1 MTNRFQKIPKL
12 TVWISVF
19 HNKPVKWPVNQFGEV
34 EMKPIFWVL
43 VLLYVLFFVNVVCS
57 CLPFQTFQIVFPM
70 LPLQTEE
77 CSEEDKRLK
86 TKVFFLGGG
95 WVVVGVCYNKTLSI
109 LLPPSVS
116 NAFSAP
122 RTKCL
127 HHIGE
132 AGREERREPLGRKT
146 SGRVWK
152 KDKRKRRT
160 RRREEG
166 LV

>member
-1 MTNRFQKIPKL
+1 MT
-12 TVWISVF
+12 
-19 HNKPVKWPVNQFGEV
+19 GEV
-34 EMKPIFWVL
+34 WWSGNRANISSAWACMCSF
-43 VLLYVLFFVNVVCS
+43 FFVNVVCS
-57 CLPFQTFQIVFPM
+57 CLPFQTFQIVFPV

-95 WVVVGVCYNKTLSI
+95 WVVVVGVFCI

-127 HHIGE
+127 HHTGE

-152 KDKRKRRT
+152 KIRERGGRGGGKRVWCRCGSIKMKF
-160 RRREEG
+160 
-166 LV
+166 